1 MYYMPIK
8 IFPMPHKQNRN
19 SIIFTIIAEILVHLS
34 ANNNL
39 SWIDTST
46 YNLCLID
53 IVKKQT
59 RLSSY

>member
-8 IFPMPHKQNRN
+8 IFPMPHKQSRN